1 MGGQEQRPEDVGS
14 RQGPKKERQVI
25 GELDVRGGYTREK
38 QGAKGDKAV
47 LQEPGSQYRG
57 CATV

>member
-1 MGGQEQRPEDVGS
+1 MGS

-25 GELDVRGGYTREK
+25 GELDMRGGYTREK